1 MTRLR
6 VHRRT
11 ALIVVLYA
19 SALTALMSFFAL
31 NGYTPLVFYTPILW
45 IVLPVMVYAWL
56 RNRRR
61 RREDD
66 EFWRESPRQER

>member
-1 MTRLR
+1 MSRWH

-11 ALIVVLYA
+11 ALIVVMYA
-19 SALTALMSFFAL
+19 LVLTALMSFFAL

-45 IVLPVMVYAWL
+45 IFLPVMVYAWM

-61 RREDD
+61 KREED
-66 EFWRESPRQER
+66 ELW